1 MRLQFKVELLL
12 PHTNLEPV
20 WRRIVIPADWVFE
33 EFSDVIQ
40 VSMGWEFQHV
50 WEFANVEHEATE
62 HIVEDDEDYTFND
75 KPLLAYEVQLQDK
88 FKNRGDQYFYTYDL
102 SDEWKHRITLEEI
115 IADES
120 DVAEL
125 LAGEGECP
133 PEDIGGPVMYAELV
147 KIAGN
152 PEYEDEYN
160 FREILNL
167 QAGESIDLTI
177 FDMEE
182 AQLRLADLNH
192 LYQTYDETELDE
204 EDDL

>member
-12 PHTNLEPV
+12 HHTGLEPV
-20 WRRIVIPADWVFE
+20 WRRILIPADWVFE

-40 VSMGWEFQHV
+40 VSMGWEFQHLWV
-50 WEFANVEHEATE
+50 FSNAASQASEN
-62 HIVEDDEDYTFND
+62 IVEDDEDYGFED

-88 FKNRGDQYFYTYDL
+88 FKNKGDQYFYTYDL
-102 SDEWKHRITLEEI
+102 GDTWIHRITLEET

-133 PEDIGGPVMYAELV
+133 PEDIGGPGMYAELV
-147 KIAGN
+147 KTAGD
-152 PEYEDEYN
+152 PDYPDEYN

-167 QAGESIDLTI
+167 QAGESIDLTE
-177 FDMEE
+177 FDLEE

-192 LYQTYDETELDE
+192 LYQTYDESEPDE
-204 EDDL
+204 ADDL